1 MTLRLPMQNYQKGA
15 YRRRHRL
22 IIIIIS
28 STATEQQTLDDVRA
42 EIDAGVVVTQQLLQ
56 FVTVLLVTSLDDAF
70 YLTTAT
76 INSR

>member
-1 MTLRLPMQNYQKGA
+1 MQNYQNGA

-22 IIIIIS
+22 IISIIS

-42 EIDAGVVVTQQLLQ
+42 EIDAGVVVTQQLFQ

>member
-1 MTLRLPMQNYQKGA
+1 MQNYQKGA

-22 IIIIIS
+22 IVISSS